1 MPMANDWSALPQA
14 ELKEFHASIQENWA
28 DLIEALVQEGVHEPD
43 YHSVESGLGHFEWV
57 FRHTGVTL
65 VLTQTACLSFRVAR
79 FPEDVAVVYDAEDFE
94 EVVRVVKQLQDENEQ
109 REIKE
114 ESKDGKEHE

>member
-1 MPMANDWSALPQA
+1 MPMSAEWGLLPQA
-14 ELKEFHASIQENWA
+14 ELKDFHAQIQENWA

-79 FPEDVAVVYDAEDFE
+79 FPEDVAAVYDAEDFE

-114 ESKDGKEHE
+114 ESKGQ